1 MVLGWGGTLVLMTWA
16 SSFRTLMVSRFF
28 LGAFEASVGPSFVA
42 ITQMW
47 WRRREQTLRI
57 GSWYC
62 MNGLTWILGSLI
74 TYGLA
79 SINSNMKPY
88 QIIFLFFGAITVG
101 VSFLM
106 FFWMPDSPTEAKFLS
121 DEDKVIAIERLR
133 NNQMGVMSREWR
145 FPHVVETLTDLK
157 TWFWVGMMFCISI
170 PSNGISTFG
179 PLIIQSFVSDP
190 FQTMLFNV
198 PVGFSHIIA
207 VSGSAYLSMRWKLK
221 GPVIVLLCIPPIIG
235 CAILLS
241 FAHKTENKAVL
252 LAGYFCLST
261 YTGVTPLIYSWSAQN
276 TAGDTKRKSTSA
288 LVFIGASAGNI
299 VGPLLYSPEEGP
311 AYTRGLRA
319 NLALYVLVI
328 ALVVGASLHLTRLN
342 RLHSQRR
349 VALGKSAVLVDR
361 SLETAEEVERIE
373 TMERALREGRL
384 REATNDEDG
393 RISEEGDLEGERRS
407 LKDGDKAFGDITDL
421 ENEDFLQ
428 RDINV
433 PVEERRWLP
442 HDKKPSIHKCWAPY
456 IYLKYDAQWLRHVDG
471 CTATLGCASPITA
484 ADDDA
489 FAMQTSLDNGRE
501 TSLLGLADH
510 LTTFKMGGGPD
521 GFRTV
526 AYYVNW
532 AIYARK
538 HRPQDLPV
546 ENLTHILYSFAN
558 VRSDSGEVH
567 LTDSWAD
574 TDIHWDGDSWN
585 DVGTNLYG
593 CLKQLNLLKR
603 RNRNLKVLLSIGGW
617 TYSSNF
623 KNPASTPQGRDLFAK
638 SSVDLLKN
646 LGFDGIDIDWEYP
659 QNANEARDFVELLGA
674 VRREMDAYART
685 LSRPYHFELT
695 VACPAGAQNFQK
707 LDIRGMDRYL
717 DFWNLMAYDYAGS
730 WDQLAGHQANL
741 YPSRDNPSSTP
752 FSTSAAIDFY
762 VRSGVAPGKI
772 VVGMPLYGRAFENT
786 DGPGRPFQGVG
797 EGCAGVW

>member
-1 MVLGWGGTLVLMTWA
+1 MLRRLFGGRAAAPAALSTRAVASQYQPLPHDDTSYGTDNNDQSPGSETYRDAAAMMLIKLGRSPDEHISISPADDRRILRRIDLALLPLMLTVYFLQALDKATLSYASIFGLIDDTNLEGDQYSWLGSIVFLAQLVMQPPLALALVKLPIGKLTSAMVLGWGGTLVLMTWA

-241 FAHKTENKAVL
+241 FPHKTESKAVL

-393 RISEEGDLEGERRS
+393 RISEEDDLEGERRS
-407 LKDGDKAFGDITDL
+407 LKDGDKGFGDITDL
-421 ENEDFLQ
+421 ENEDFL
-428 RDINV
+428 
-433 PVEERRWLP
+433 
-442 HDKKPSIHKCWAPY
+442 
-456 IYLKYDAQWLRHVDG
+456 
-471 CTATLGCASPITA
+471 
-484 ADDDA
+484 
-489 FAMQTSLDNGRE
+489 
-501 TSLLGLADH
+501 
-510 LTTFKMGGGPD
+510 
-521 GFRTV
+521 
-526 AYYVNW
+526 
-532 AIYARK
+532 
-538 HRPQDLPV
+538 
-546 ENLTHILYSFAN
+546 
-558 VRSDSGEVH
+558 
-567 LTDSWAD
+567 
-574 TDIHWDGDSWN
+574 
-585 DVGTNLYG
+585 
-593 CLKQLNLLKR
+593 
-603 RNRNLKVLLSIGGW
+603 
-617 TYSSNF
+617 
-623 KNPASTPQGRDLFAK
+623 
-638 SSVDLLKN
+638 
-646 LGFDGIDIDWEYP
+646 
-659 QNANEARDFVELLGA
+659 FV
-674 VRREMDAYART
+674 
-685 LSRPYHFELT
+685 F
-695 VACPAGAQNFQK
+695 
-707 LDIRGMDRYL
+707 
-717 DFWNLMAYDYAGS
+717 
-730 WDQLAGHQANL
+730 
-741 YPSRDNPSSTP
+741 
-752 FSTSAAIDFY
+752 
-762 VRSGVAPGKI
+762 
-772 VVGMPLYGRAFENT
+772 
-786 DGPGRPFQGVG
+786 
-797 EGCAGVW
+797 